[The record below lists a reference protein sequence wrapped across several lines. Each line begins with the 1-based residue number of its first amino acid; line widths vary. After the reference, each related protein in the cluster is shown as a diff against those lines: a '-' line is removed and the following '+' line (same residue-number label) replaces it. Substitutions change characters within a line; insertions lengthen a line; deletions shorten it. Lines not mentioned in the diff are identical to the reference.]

1 MEISCRAD
9 KFYLFHMK
17 NTLFL
22 YYAGYINITIFSTHF
37 KPEVILCPSRKIAIE
52 TSLFY
57 KLAICLPYFVIGQ
70 FLLLTVSVNIRLVVK
85 IVRCLVCQAT
95 CQFPQ
100 KSMSIFG
107 VYGFT
112 LQGI

>member
-1 MEISCRAD
+1 
-9 KFYLFHMK
+9 MK

-37 KPEVILCPSRKIAIE
+37 QPEVILCPSRKIAIE

-85 IVRCLVCQAT
+85 IVRCLVWQAT
-95 CQFPQ
+95 CQLPQ

-107 VYGFT
+107 LFFILYFYFSIRYY
-112 LQGI
+112 LADIN

>member
-1 MEISCRAD
+1 MENCSSWKIKLS
-9 KFYLFHMK
+9 
-17 NTLFL
+17 
-22 YYAGYINITIFSTHF
+22 GI
-37 KPEVILCPSRKIAIE
+37 VILQNPLTSLSPSLIIGWLDHAIRKIAIE

-70 FLLLTVSVNIRLVVK
+70 FLLLTVSVNIRLIVK

-100 KSMSIFG
+100 KSMSILG
-107 VYGFT
+107 
-112 LQGI
+112 